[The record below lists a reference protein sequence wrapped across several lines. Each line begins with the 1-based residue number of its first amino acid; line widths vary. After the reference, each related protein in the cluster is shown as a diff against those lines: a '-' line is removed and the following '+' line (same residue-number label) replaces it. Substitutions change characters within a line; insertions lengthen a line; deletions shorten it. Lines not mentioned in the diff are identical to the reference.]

1 MAANEICVVV
11 LIFLWFSR
19 GKTSNLK
26 TWNILI
32 LFMSGP
38 ICVRL
43 IPTLVY
49 SYYFLFISLATTSSY
64 WWFRMGL
71 YAKSYPVCDFCER
84 IRRVNLL
91 RELIAHSLGE
101 EEKVEEM
108 DSSFGSTKRRS
119 WLSTFWTNLGRKR
132 CFCFSGEKL

>member
-1 MAANEICVVV
+1 
-11 LIFLWFSR
+11 
-19 GKTSNLK
+19 
-26 TWNILI
+26 
-32 LFMSGP
+32 
-38 ICVRL
+38 
-43 IPTLVY
+43 
-49 SYYFLFISLATTSSY
+49 
-64 WWFRMGL
+64 MGL

-119 WLSTFWTNLGRKR
+119 
-132 CFCFSGEKL
+132 